1 VPKVYKLW
9 ALQMDDLIYPKNTH
23 NFGWYGWIDGVP
35 GYSTVQPCGWMIMC
49 PKDTHNFWAV
59 QMDDDV
65 PKNIHNFGQ

>member
-1 VPKVYKLW
+1 
-9 ALQMDDLIYPKNTH
+9 M
-23 NFGWYGWIDGVP
+23 DGVP

-65 PKNIHNFGQ
+65 PKNIHNFGQYGWMVYPDAVLYSHVDG